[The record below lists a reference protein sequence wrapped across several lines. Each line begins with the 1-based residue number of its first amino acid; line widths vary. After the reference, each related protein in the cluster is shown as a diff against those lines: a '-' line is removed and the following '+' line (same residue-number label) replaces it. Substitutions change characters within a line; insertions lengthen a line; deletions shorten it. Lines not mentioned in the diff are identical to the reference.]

1 MQQKRVNNLSKELIA
16 EFCQRNQ
23 IRKFAFYGS
32 VLREDFGSE
41 SDVDILIDLEPNHSV
56 GLMKMAH
63 MENELSDLIGRKV
76 DLRTPQDLSKYFR
89 DKVVAEAEII
99 YERN

>member
-1 MQQKRVNNLSKELIA
+1 M
-16 EFCQRNQ
+16 
-23 IRKFAFYGS
+23 
-32 VLREDFGSE
+32 REDFGIE
-41 SDVDILIDLEPNHSV
+41 SDVDILIDLEPNHSI

-63 MENELSDLIGRKV
+63 MKNELSDLIGRKV

-89 DKVVAEAEII
+89 DKVVSEAEVI